1 MMMIMKSMDINMMLR
16 ILGVIINFYYQLKFA
31 IEKLFSNIRQI
42 NKITLFIGLE

>member
-31 IEKLFSNIRQI
+31 IEKLFPNR
-42 NKITLFIGLE
+42 ITKLPFLLV